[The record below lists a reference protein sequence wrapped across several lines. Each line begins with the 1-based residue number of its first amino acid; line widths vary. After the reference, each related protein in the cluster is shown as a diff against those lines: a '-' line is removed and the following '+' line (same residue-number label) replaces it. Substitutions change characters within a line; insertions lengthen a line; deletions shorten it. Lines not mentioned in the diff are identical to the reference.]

1 MASAEGFPF
10 LQYRD
15 SQTPEGLT
23 QGAWSG
29 ALKFA
34 ANKFP
39 GVGIA
44 DAAGPGPSCKN
55 CFRGWDYPILVRED
69 SEVMTTQNEHP
80 REQNT

>member
-1 MASAEGFPF
+1 MASVEGFPF

-15 SQTPEGLT
+15 SQTQEGLI

-34 ANKFP
+34 ADKFP
-39 GVGIA
+39 GVDI
-44 DAAGPGPSCKN
+44 AAGPGPDCKN

-69 SEVMTTQNEHP
+69 SEVTTTQNEHH
-80 REQNT
+80 REQKT